1 MAGLAADALNLSP
14 TKSMWLGDR
23 IQPIASLN
31 PYQTRW
37 AIKARVTNKSEIKT
51 WRNDRSEG
59 KLFSVDL
66 LDQAGGQIKAT
77 MFNDAA
83 DKFWPI
89 FQANHVYMIGR
100 GILKMANRKFS
111 VIPNDYEMTLN
122 HDAEVEEVV
131 QGDDTILEQKFA
143 FVTIERLIQI
153 PPEDTVDVIGVVKSV
168 SQIYPVMSK
177 MTSKQLTK
185 RLITL
190 TDKSLLSVEVTFW
203 GDIAEKFGD
212 NILNKVIAVKAAKVS
227 AYGGENSRAL
237 STLFG
242 SRVFVEPDVPETQSL
257 QEWYETTGKDA
268 ALETITLKGQGSG
281 GIDPRKN
288 FAQLKVEDL
297 GLRPDKSFFF
307 TIRCTPVFY
316 RHAGDKPPYYDACP
330 TPNCN
335 RKVTLNSSTSRWRCE
350 NCNKDFAAPSPRYI
364 LSVQAVD
371 ATGEQWLTAFN
382 DVAQTLLGQ
391 SAQTLSEFKE
401 AGNTTA
407 YEKVFKDAIFKPYL
421 MKCRAKQE
429 TNKETGDVKVRY
441 HALAVTPVNYKQE
454 SHLLLEEIQA
464 YLS

>member
-1 MAGLAADALNLSP
+1 MEAPSALNASP
-14 TKSMWLGDR
+14 TKSAGLGDR

-31 PYQTRW
+31 PYQSRW
-37 AIKARVTNKSEIKT
+37 AIKARVTNKSELKT
-51 WRNDRSEG
+51 WKNERGEG

-66 LDQAGGQIKAT
+66 LDQSGGQIKAT
-77 MFNDAA
+77 MFNEAV
-83 DKFWPI
+83 DKFWGV
-89 FQANHVYMIGR
+89 FQPNHVYMIGK
-100 GILKMANRKFS
+100 GVLKMANRKFS

-122 HDAEVEEVV
+122 VDAEVEEVTE
-131 QGDDTILEQKFA
+131 GDNTILEQKFA
-143 FVTIERLIQI
+143 FVPMDCLLRI

-177 MTSKQLTK
+177 MTQKQLTK
-185 RLITL
+185 RLLTL
-190 TDKSLLSVEVTFW
+190 TDKSLVSVEVTFW
-203 GDIAEKFGD
+203 GDLAEKYGD

-242 SRVFVEPDVPETQSL
+242 SRVFVEPDVPETQALS
-257 QEWYETTGKDA
+257 EWYETTGKDA
-268 ALETITLKGQGSG
+268 VLEHITRKGQGSG

-307 TIRCTPVFY
+307 TIRCTPVFF
-316 RHAGDKPPYYDACP
+316 RHGGDKPPYYDACP

-350 NCNKDFAAPSPRYI
+350 NCNQEFPSPSPRYI
-364 LSVQAVD
+364 LSLQAVD

-382 DVAQTLLGQ
+382 DVAQILLGQ

-407 YEKVFKDAIFKPYL
+407 YEKVFKDAVFKTYL

-429 TNKETGDVKVRY
+429 LNKETGAAAVRY
-441 HALAVTPVNYKQE
+441 HVLAVTPVNYKQE